1 MSDSHTE
8 AAHLAASLE
17 AALRRSKGRGKRRAP
32 SPTKD
37 HAPPLPE
44 IEQPSSTA
52 HAAHVQGCELCDTEG
67 ESVTGV
73 ESPSSGILF
82 VDEAP
87 ELPSGD
93 SDEDAQ
99 DQFLTRVIENGIG
112 VKRAEVSIFKLLK
125 RAASKA
131 QTTQK
136 REPVLCS
143 SCLMNEILRIAPK
156 VIVPLGEY
164 AAKTLTQ
171 SPLPLERLRG
181 QTHRIGG
188 LTIAPTYS
196 PAEVLQKEGTA
207 DFTYIKKLLW
217 KDIQGA
223 MSVAGITPKT
233 Q

>member
-32 SPTKD
+32 SPTKE

-44 IEQPSSTA
+44 IEQTSSTA
-52 HAAHVQGCELCDTEG
+52 NATHVQGCELCDAEG
-67 ESVTGV
+67 ESVTSV
-73 ESPSSGILF
+73 ESPSTGILF
-82 VDEAP
+82 VAEAP

-112 VKRAEVSIFKLLK
+112 VKRTDVAIFKLIK
-125 RAASKA
+125 RAASK
-131 QTTQK
+131 THSPHEG
-136 REPVLCS
+136 EPVLCS
-143 SCLMNEILRIAPK
+143 SCLMNEISRLAPK

-171 SPLPLERLRG
+171 TPLPLERLRG
-181 QTHRIGG
+181 RSHRVGG
-188 LTIAPTYS
+188 LTIAPTFS

-207 DFTYIKKLLW
+207 DFTHIKKLLW

-223 MSVAGITPKT
+223 MSAAGITP
-233 Q
+233 

>member
-52 HAAHVQGCELCDTEG
+52 SAPHIQGCELCDAEDA
-67 ESVTGV
+67 TGV
-73 ESPSSGILF
+73 NSPSTGILF
-82 VDEAP
+82 VAEAP

-112 VKRAEVSIFKLLK
+112 VKRAEVSTFKLLK
-125 RAASKA
+125 RASSKA

-143 SCLMNEILRIAPK
+143 SCLMNEISRLAPK

-164 AAKTLTQ
+164 AARTLTQ
-171 SPLPLERLRG
+171 TPLPLEQLRG

-196 PAEVLQKEGTA
+196 PAEVLQKEGTS
-207 DFTYIKKLLW
+207 DFAHIKKLLW

-223 MSVAGITPKT
+223 MSVAGLTPKT